1 MIYKSYLVEENLAIL
16 KNNLVLIY
24 GENGGLINEL
34 KEKIL
39 KNEKENFILRFT
51 QDEIINNQN
60 SFLNEINNKSLF
72 AENKIFFING
82 VTDRI
87 IKIIE
92 TYRPDIEKNKIYFF
106 ASLLDKKSKIR
117 NYFEKDKKTDVIPCY
132 RDDEIGS
139 KKKLLKELK
148 NYTGINTFI
157 INKIIDNC
165 SYDRSKLNNELEK
178 IKSYF
183 LKKEIV
189 SEDLEKLLNLKEDEE
204 FNIISNSAL
213 NGKIKETNKLLSS
226 TIIET
231 EKLILYL
238 SLINNRLTKLKN
250 VVGDISN
257 LSRNIDKIKPPIFW
271 KDKPNFIN
279 QAKKW
284 NIIKI
289 NQALV
294 KTFDIELKIK
304 SNSSLNKNIIIKKL
318 LIDICILA
326 NAA

>member
-92 TYRPDIEKNKIYFF
+92 TNRPDIEKNKIYFF

-148 NYTGINTFI
+148 NYTGINAFI
-157 INKIIDNC
+157 INRIIDNC

-213 NGKIKETNKLLSS
+213 NGKVKETNKLLSS

-238 SLINNRLTKLKN
+238 SLINNRLTKLKS